1 MLRRDYPIN
10 RLSHCLHKGNKE
22 LCRSISCSNI
32 TNNNRKTYEIISE
45 DKYKNANKVLNNSEH
60 FASFSTMDGSFK
72 CNNNNQFNNNNEA
85 QCLKEQFV
93 IDQLNKK
100 VNTSQDISIQNLNVL
115 NMRYIDIGSNNYFLA
130 CRPRFDNVIKYN
142 KRVQD
147 YYKGI
152 PLSKG
157 NKGWSIGTVDK
168 IYKLRKQF
176 NHLINNNNPTYK

>member
-1 MLRRDYPIN
+1 MFRRDYPIN
-10 RLSHCLHKGNKE
+10 RLAHCLNKGNKE
-22 LCRSISCSNI
+22 LCRSNSCTDV

-45 DKYKNANKVLNNSEH
+45 DKDKHKHMKKLLNNSEC

-72 CNNNNQFNNNNEA
+72 CNNNQLNNNNGV
-85 QCLKEQFV
+85 QCLKQQTIV
-93 IDQLNKK
+93 DQLTNK
-100 VNTSQDISIQNLNVL
+100 VNNTQHISNQNVNVL

-142 KRVQD
+142 KRVQE
-147 YYKGI
+147 YYKGV

-168 IYKLRKQF
+168 IYKLRKEF
-176 NHLINNNNPTYK
+176 NQLLLTNNPN